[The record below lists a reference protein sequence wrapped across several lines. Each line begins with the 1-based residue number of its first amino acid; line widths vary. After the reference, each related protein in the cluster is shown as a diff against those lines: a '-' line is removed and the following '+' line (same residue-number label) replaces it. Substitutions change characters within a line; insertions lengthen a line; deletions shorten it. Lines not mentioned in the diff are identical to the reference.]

1 MLKRAEYR
9 DIVKIE
15 NYYKY
20 VADNTE
26 NMDKY
31 GRWIYGQH
39 PTDDMIEGYITN
51 RSMYFAEEDGIV
63 IAAAAVTFFQNAD
76 YHPVQ
81 WNVDARDDEVAVIH
95 ILCINPEKQGCGLGK
110 KIVNEIIDMAKT
122 QRMKAVRLDALCCNT
137 PAHRLYEN
145 SGFIKCGTQNW
156 YAGNTGYIDFYLYE
170 LVLE

>member
-39 PTDDMIEGYITN
+39 PTDDRAY
-51 RSMYFAEEDGIV
+51 
-63 IAAAAVTFFQNAD
+63 
-76 YHPVQ
+76 
-81 WNVDARDDEVAVIH
+81 
-95 ILCINPEKQGCGLGK
+95 EKSL
-110 KIVNEIIDMAKT
+110 
-122 QRMKAVRLDALCCNT
+122 
-137 PAHRLYEN
+137 
-145 SGFIKCGTQNW
+145 
-156 YAGNTGYIDFYLYE
+156 
-170 LVLE
+170 